1 MKITALMLQAFIVG
15 LIIGGFYGDALGIRS
30 ATESRT
36 TETLE
41 TLRTT
46 VATQKKTL
54 ATKDATLAG
63 LTERLEAEI
72 ALAAELRKG
81 NEIRDGIIAELTK
94 ANEARDAIVAAQA
107 DTIAILQ
114 IRVRAA
120 DPPAIP
126 FEFKA
131 PE

>member
-1 MKITALMLQAFIVG
+1 MKITALMFQAFIVG
-15 LIIGGFYGDALGIRS
+15 LIVGGFCGDASGIRS

-36 TETLE
+36 VETLKA
-41 TLRTT
+41 T

-63 LTERLEAEI
+63 LTERLKAEI

-94 ANEARDAIVAAQA
+94 GNEARDAIVAAQA
-107 DTIAILQ
+107 NTIAILQ
-114 IRVRAA
+114 ARVREA

>member
-1 MKITALMLQAFIVG
+1 MKITVLTLQAFIVG

-36 TETLE
+36 IEE
-41 TLRTT
+41 LRAT

-54 ATKDATLAG
+54 EARDATLAK
-63 LTERLEAEI
+63 LNERLETEV

-94 ANEARDAIVAAQA
+94 ANETRDAIVAAQA
-107 DTIAILQ
+107 DAIAILQ
-114 IRVRAA
+114 ARVREA

-126 FEFKA
+126 FEFEA

>member
-1 MKITALMLQAFIVG
+1 MKITALMFQAFIVG
-15 LIIGGFYGDALGIRS
+15 LIIGGFHGDALGIRS
-30 ATESRT
+30 ATESQT
-36 TETLE
+36 LEMLETLE
-41 TLRTT
+41 AT
-46 VATQKKTL
+46 VATQTKTL
-54 ATKDATLAG
+54 ATKDAARAG

-94 ANEARDAIVAAQA
+94 ANETRDAIVAAQA

-114 IRVRAA
+114 ARVRDA

>member
-1 MKITALMLQAFIVG
+1 MKITVLTLQAFIVG
-15 LIIGGFYGDALGIRS
+15 AIIGGFYGDALGIRS
-30 ATESRT
+30 ATESRMV
-36 TETLE
+36 ETLE
-41 TLRTT
+41 TLKAT

-54 ATKDATLAG
+54 VTKDATIAG

-81 NEIRDGIIAELTK
+81 NKIRDGIIAELTK
-94 ANEARDAIVAAQA
+94 ANEARDAIVATQA
-107 DTIAILQ
+107 DTIAILRT
-114 IRVRAA
+114 RVREA

>member
-1 MKITALMLQAFIVG
+1 MKITALMFQAFIVG

-36 TETLE
+36 LETLE
-41 TLRTT
+41 AT
-46 VATQKKTL
+46 VATQAKTL

-81 NEIRDGIIAELTK
+81 NEIRDATIAELTK
-94 ANEARDAIVAAQA
+94 ANETRDAIVATQA

-114 IRVRAA
+114 ARVRDA

-126 FEFKA
+126 FEFEA

>member
-1 MKITALMLQAFIVG
+1 VKTTILTLQAFIVG
-15 LIIGGFYGDALGIRS
+15 LIVGGFYGDALGIRS

-36 TETLE
+36 VETLE
-41 TLRTT
+41 AT

-107 DTIAILQ
+107 DTIAILRT
-114 IRVRAA
+114 RVREA

>member
-1 MKITALMLQAFIVG
+1 MKITALMFQAFIVG
-15 LIIGGFYGDALGIRS
+15 LIVGGFCGDASGIRS

-36 TETLE
+36 VETLKA
-41 TLRTT
+41 T

-81 NEIRDGIIAELTK
+81 NKIRDGIIAELTK
-94 ANEARDAIVAAQA
+94 GNEARDAIVAAQR
-107 DTIAILQ
+107 DTFAILQ
-114 IRVRAA
+114 ERVRAA

-126 FEFKA
+126 FEFEA

>member
-1 MKITALMLQAFIVG
+1 MKTTVLTLQAFIVG
-15 LIIGGFYGDALGIRS
+15 LIVGGFYDDALGIRS
-30 ATESRT
+30 ETESQ
-36 TETLE
+36 TLE
-41 TLRTT
+41 TLKAT

-81 NEIRDGIIAELTK
+81 NKIRDGIIAELTK
-94 ANEARDAIVAAQA
+94 ANETRDAIVAAQA

-114 IRVRAA
+114 ARVREA

>member
-1 MKITALMLQAFIVG
+1 MKITVLTLQAFIVG

-36 TETLE
+36 LETLE
-41 TLRTT
+41 SLKAT

-114 IRVRAA
+114 ERVRAA

-126 FEFKA
+126 FEFEA

>member
-1 MKITALMLQAFIVG
+1 MKITVLTLQAFIVG

-30 ATESRT
+30 ADAKSR
-36 TETLE
+36 TLE

-54 ATKDATLAG
+54 ATKEATLAG

-81 NEIRDGIIAELTK
+81 NEIRDATIAELTK

-114 IRVRAA
+114 NRVREA

>member
-36 TETLE
+36 IEE
-41 TLRTT
+41 LRAT

-114 IRVRAA
+114 ARVRDA

-126 FEFKA
+126 FEFEP

>member
-1 MKITALMLQAFIVG
+1 MKITALMFQTFIVG
-15 LIIGGFYGDALGIRS
+15 LIIGGFYGDALGLGNS
-30 ATESRT
+30 GTKSRT
-36 TETLE
+36 IETLE
-41 TLRTT
+41 AT

-94 ANEARDAIVAAQA
+94 ANEARAAIVAAQA

-114 IRVRAA
+114 TRVRDA

-126 FEFKA
+126 FEFEADK
-131 PE
+131 

>member
-15 LIIGGFYGDALGIRS
+15 VIVGGFYGDALGIRS

-36 TETLE
+36 IEE
-41 TLRTT
+41 LRAT

-81 NEIRDGIIAELTK
+81 NEIRNGIIAELTK
-94 ANEARDAIVAAQA
+94 ANEARAAIVAAQA

-114 IRVRAA
+114 ARVREA

-126 FEFKA
+126 FEFEA